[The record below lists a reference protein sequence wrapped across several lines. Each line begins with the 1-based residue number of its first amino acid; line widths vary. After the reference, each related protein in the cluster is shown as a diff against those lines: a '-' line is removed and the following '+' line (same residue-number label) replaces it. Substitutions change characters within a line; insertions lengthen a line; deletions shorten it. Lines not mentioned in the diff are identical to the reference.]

1 MMGGH
6 LRRTRVEKSV
16 DAAEGEGDEGADRE
30 VYGFC
35 GKGDRKRCGVV
46 EETGFRRTFGGRGC
60 HLFFHDNGDEFRPF
74 WSNCKQNL
82 FINPHSQMA
91 TNLNGPATFADDG
104 RSVIERPVQ
113 VHSGKR
119 DNIHDIYEI
128 DHTVQKILD
137 GNYEKIALQFPD
149 ELLAD
154 STAVASLLR
163 DRTGK
168 RVYILADTSYGSCCV
183 DEVAAEHVSADLIIH
198 YGRSCLSPTSRLPV
212 LYAFG
217 RQPVDIDYCIQE
229 FNRLLHDDKSRP
241 IIIMC
246 DVAYAHVTDT
256 LITRL
261 RQTHNYTGLIP
272 TEIQTESNLQRTLG
286 TDAPAFSLSL
296 PAQEPATGALSC
308 ACGTHEGGSC
318 CRSRP
323 ALPPTSSSQPAR
335 GGRHYDLPEG
345 VKVEDCSVFYVGGE
359 SLTLTNIVM
368 THSKCKVGVG

>member
-1 MMGGH
+1 
-6 LRRTRVEKSV
+6 
-16 DAAEGEGDEGADRE
+16 
-30 VYGFC
+30 
-35 GKGDRKRCGVV
+35 
-46 EETGFRRTFGGRGC
+46 
-60 HLFFHDNGDEFRPF
+60 
-74 WSNCKQNL
+74 
-82 FINPHSQMA
+82 MA

-137 GNYEKIALQFPD
+137 GNYEKVGHGATTMHLSERNMSLTTLVSRLLFHRLLYNFPTNSSQIRPPSP
-149 ELLAD
+149 AFFA
-154 STAVASLLR
+154 TAQEKGYIFSLTH
-163 DRTGK
+163 RTE
-168 RVYILADTSYGSCCV
+168 

-368 THSKCKVGVG
+368 THSKCKVFTYNPETKDARQETLQVNRMLMKRQMPRWGKGVISADTHVWSMSI